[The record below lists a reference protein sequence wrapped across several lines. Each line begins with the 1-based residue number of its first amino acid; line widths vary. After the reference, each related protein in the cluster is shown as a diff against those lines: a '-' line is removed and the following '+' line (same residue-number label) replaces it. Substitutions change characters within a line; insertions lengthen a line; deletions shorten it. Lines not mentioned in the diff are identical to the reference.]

1 MNNKKTELKHNTI
14 VVFELTRIALETLRY
29 PSRKTQTQELGLY
42 STFQKAYEMLQ
53 ELVLESEKEKEE
65 CEKEGDPDY
74 NYAFT
79 LGYAINQK
87 QLDVLYGPNISIQPY
102 TRDGE
107 LNDENI
113 WTDENGT
120 APYPLYGRP

>member
-1 MNNKKTELKHNTI
+1 M

-79 LGYAINQK
+79 LGYA
-87 QLDVLYGPNISIQPY
+87 LY
-102 TRDGE
+102 TRWRIE
-107 LNDENI
+107 
-113 WTDENGT
+113 
-120 APYPLYGRP
+120 

>member
-1 MNNKKTELKHNTI
+1 M

-79 LGYAINQK
+79 LGYAITQK
-87 QLDVLYGPNISIQPY
+87 QLDVLYGPVISVRTY

-113 WTDENGT
+113 WTDEKGT
-120 APYPLYGRP
+120 DPLPFLRSPGRKNPI